1 MRNNWVSYK
10 NGNYVVSIDLATGTK
25 IRENDLDF
33 FKANTVESM
42 DIKITNFCDMGCPQ
56 CHENSTLDGKH
67 ANLKDKVLFLENLHP
82 YAELAIGGGNPLSH
96 PDLEYFL
103 QYCKEKKFIPSMTVN
118 QIHFEKEFDR
128 IKKLVDNKMIYGLGI
143 SLMKITPNFIEK
155 VKQIKTA
162 VIHVINGIV
171 TVEQLKLLSKNG
183 LKILILGYKEVRRGI
198 ANYAEN
204 KERIDFTKT
213 ELYNKL
219 NVIISENWFKVVSF
233 DNLALK
239 QLDVKRLLTDE
250 EWNSM
255 YMGDDGIDG
264 EGTSASMFIDLVE
277 EKFAKNSCS
286 MERFPLMSTVEEMY
300 SYLYKE

>member
-1 MRNNWVSYK
+1 MNWVKYK
-10 NGNYVVSIDLATGTK
+10 NGNYTVSIDLDSGTK

-33 FKANTVESM
+33 FKADTIESM

-67 ANLKDKVLFLENLHP
+67 ANLKDEIAFLENLHP

-103 QYCKEKKFIPSMTVN
+103 NYCKEKKFIASMTVN

-128 IKKLVDNKMIYGLGI
+128 IKKLVDNKLIYGLGI
-143 SLMKITPNFIEK
+143 SLMKITPDFIEK

-171 TVEQLKLLSKNG
+171 TVDQLKLLSKNN

-198 ANYAEN
+198 ANYAQN
-204 KERIDFTKT
+204 KQRIDFTKT

-219 NVIISENWFKVVSF
+219 NDIIDEQWFKVVSF

-239 QLDVKRLLTDE
+239 QLDVQRLLSKE
-250 EWNSM
+250 EWDEF
-255 YMGDDGIDG
+255 YMGDDGLEG
-264 EGTSASMFIDLVE
+264 EGSSASMFIDLVE
-277 EKFAKNSCS
+277 KKFAKNSCS
-286 MERFPLMSTVEEMY
+286 MDRFDLLDTVEKMY
-300 SYLYKE
+300 SKLYNRA